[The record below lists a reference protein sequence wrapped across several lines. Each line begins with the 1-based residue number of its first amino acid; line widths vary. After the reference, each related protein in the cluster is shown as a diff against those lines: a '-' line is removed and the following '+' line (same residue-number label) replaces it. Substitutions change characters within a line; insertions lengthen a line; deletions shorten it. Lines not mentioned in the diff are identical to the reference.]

1 MHVFLFKRGLSGR
14 KLLFF
19 QLGLGSQLFVLGI
32 LRLATEIDDTGFL
45 ILVGVDC
52 ASFQR
57 AAMELVSRQSGI
69 GSLLLGGGWRAALE
83 TRPFEATIPG
93 LRAAWWRSLRA
104 QSARRKRRL
113 TRQARDCKPCCF

>member
-1 MHVFLFKRGLSGR
+1 MGVLRNATQIPLVVRMHVFLFKRGLSGR

-19 QLGLGSQLFVLGI
+19 QLCIDSQLFVLGI
-32 LRLATEIDDTGFL
+32 LRLVTEIDDTGFL

-52 ASFQR
+52 LSFQR

-83 TRPFEATIPG
+83 PG
-93 LRAAWWRSLRA
+93 LL
-104 QSARRKRRL
+104 
-113 TRQARDCKPCCF
+113 